1 MTKKFTRIEPTE
13 IQEFGLKFKRYA
25 VIKRFRTDDGL
36 EHEFTTVN
44 KEGSMSAAVIALTSE
59 NKVISMYQF
68 RPGTESWVY
77 EIPGGGV
84 NEGEEPQIGAVREL
98 EEETG
103 YKPGNLE
110 YLGESHGTAGNNM
123 TWHYYFATGCTL
135 SDSKAEKD
143 KEENEQG
150 AEVRL
155 ISIDELFESAK
166 GGTMT
171 DPRAVL
177 LAYEKLKEMRG

>member
-13 IQEFGLKFKRYA
+13 IQEFGLKFKRHA

-44 KEGSMSAAVIALTSE
+44 KEGSMSAAVVALTPD
-59 NKVISMYQF
+59 NQVISSYQF
-68 RPGTESWVY
+68 RAGTEKWVY

-84 NEGEEPQIGAVREL
+84 NEGEDPESGAVREL

-103 YKPGNLE
+103 YKPGKLE

-123 TWHYYFATGCTL
+123 TWHYYFATDCEPFEGDAT
-135 SDSKAEKD
+135 KD
-143 KEENEQG
+143 REEHEQG

-155 ISIDELFESAK
+155 ISIDDLIESAM
-166 GGTMT
+166 GGAMT

-177 LAYEKLKEMRG
+177 LAYERLKEIRG